1 MKASDVN
8 AFKGQFKDAVVGWA
22 GSMVDQM
29 LPNKVTARTLFKNAI
44 GNMVNRFDGKVN
56 QLVDSAFLVFG
67 DSEGVVDTDTT
78 IDMLCGMLEEMKPTD
93 YSFGFINATIGQGE
107 VKIQFPHNIF
117 SELVVGD
124 LGGVKFTTSD
134 IKQLKNYLS

>member
-8 AFKGQFKDAVVGWA
+8 AFKGKFKDAVVGWA

-44 GNMVNRFDGKVN
+44 GNVVNRFDGKVN

-78 IDMLCGMLEEMKPTD
+78 IDLLCGMLDEMKPTD

-107 VKIQFPHNIF
+107 IKIQFPHNIF

>member
-8 AFKGQFKDAVVGWA
+8 AFKGKFKDAVVGWA

-44 GNMVNRFDGKVN
+44 GNAVNRFDGKVN

-78 IDMLCGMLEEMKPTD
+78 IDLLCGMLDEMKPTD
-93 YSFGFINATIGQGE
+93 YSLGFATATIGQGE
-107 VKIQFPHNIF
+107 VKLQFPHNIF
-117 SELVVGD
+117 SDLVVGD
-124 LGGVKFTTSD
+124 LGGVKLTTSD
-134 IKQLKNYLS
+134 IKQLKNFLS

>member
-67 DSEGVVDTDTT
+67 DSAGVIDTDTT
-78 IDMLCGMLEEMKPTD
+78 IDLLCGMLDEMKPTD
-93 YSFGFINATIGQGE
+93 YSLGFATATIGQGE
-107 VKIQFPHNIF
+107 VRLQFPHNIF
-117 SELVVGD
+117 SDLVVGD
-124 LGGVKFTTSD
+124 LGGVKLTSSD

>member
-8 AFKGQFKDAVVGWA
+8 AFKGKFKDAIVGWA

-44 GNMVNRFDGKVN
+44 GNAVNRFDGKVN

-78 IDMLCGMLEEMKPTD
+78 IDLLCGMLDEMKPTD
-93 YSFGFINATIGQGE
+93 YSLGFINATIGQGE

-117 SELVVGD
+117 SDLLVGD
-124 LGGVKFTTSD
+124 LGGVKFSTNE
-134 IKQLKNYLS
+134 IKQ

>member
-29 LPNKVTARTLFKNAI
+29 LPNKITARTLFKNAI
-44 GNMVNRFDGKVN
+44 GNVVNRFDGKVN
-56 QLVDSAFLVFG
+56 QLVDSTFLVFG

-78 IDMLCGMLEEMKPTD
+78 IDLLCGMLEEMKPTD

-107 VKIQFPHNIF
+107 IKIQFPHNIF
-117 SELVVGD
+117 SDLVVGD

-134 IKQLKNYLS
+134 IKQLKNFLS

>member
-8 AFKGQFKDAVVGWA
+8 AFKGQFKDAVVGWL

-29 LPNKVTARTLFKNAI
+29 LPNKVAARTLFKNAI
-44 GNMVNRFDGKVN
+44 GNVVNRFDGKLN

-67 DSEGVVDTDTT
+67 DSAGVVDTDTT
-78 IDMLCGMLEEMKPTD
+78 IDLLCDMLTEMKATD
-93 YSFGFINATIGQGE
+93 YSLGFATATIGQGE
-107 VKIQFPHNIF
+107 VKLQFPHNIF
-117 SELVVGD
+117 SDLIVGD